1 MDQAAATTR
10 ILVVYGTSEGQTRKV
25 AVELSIALR
34 RAGAEVDVHPASP
47 AAPGPAQY
55 AGIVVAASLH
65 AGKYQR
71 PVRNW
76 IREHATSLRGKPA
89 VFISVCLAIRDPR
102 PEAQRRLAH
111 TMRSFVDASGWSPA
125 YLKPVAGALA
135 YTKYGWM
142 TRWFMKRIAAKMGGD
157 TDTSRDYEYTDW
169 ADLRA
174 FAREFLVAINVKPRV
189 PSSPAKDTQ
198 SQSVALV

>member
-1 MDQAAATTR
+1 MDQAATTTR

-55 AGIVVAASLH
+55 AGIVVAASVH
-65 AGKYQR
+65 VGKYQR

-76 IREHATSLRGKPA
+76 ILQHAASLRGKPA
-89 VFISVCLAIRDPR
+89 VFISVCLAVLDPN

-111 TMRSFVDASGWSPA
+111 IMRTFVEDCGWSPA

-135 YTKYGWM
+135 YTKYGWL
-142 TRWFMKRIAAKMGGD
+142 TRWVMKRIAAKMGGD

-189 PSSPAKDTQ
+189 ASSLAKDAQ
-198 SQSVALV
+198 SRPVVLA